1 MKVAVGLRRVAAG
14 KRTSGRRAAQ
24 IAIENRGECRDSI
37 HLVSLYEL
45 EEENYTNEEIL
56 VWNKV
61 STEEVRLKRFLKR
74 SVNFLYRQK
83 GLIMNLSDRCD
94 YRRNWI
100 KYIIN
105 CFVLFFI

>member
-1 MKVAVGLRRVAAG
+1 MVLIIYVFDF
-14 KRTSGRRAAQ
+14 GRFLTQWKAYGWNAC
-24 IAIENRGECRDSI
+24 IENRGECRDSI